1 MLVFG
6 YDTSFMEKKPPEKS
20 FQTKILKMAVK
31 SEQVDIE
38 RKSNMENFAWV
49 KKVNFALHDK
59 PSIFKGCLDIWQRVK
74 KCFS

>member
-20 FQTKILKMAVK
+20 FQTKILEMAVK

-38 RKSNMENFAWV
+38 RKSNIENFAWV
-49 KKVNFALHDK
+49 KKVNFSLHK
-59 PSIFKGCLDIWQRVK
+59 HISTTKGFHGK
-74 KCFS
+74 